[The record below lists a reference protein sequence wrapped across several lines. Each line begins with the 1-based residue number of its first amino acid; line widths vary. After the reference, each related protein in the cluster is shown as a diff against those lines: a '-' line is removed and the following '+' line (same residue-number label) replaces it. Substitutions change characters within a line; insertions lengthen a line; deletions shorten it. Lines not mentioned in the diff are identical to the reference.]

1 MVSFTQL
8 LSLLF
13 PLMATTS
20 AFEVS
25 IKATYLAPLNCSA
38 KIRTCKASLY
48 HITQN
53 LTIEQLASFY
63 SVISSQITPIMYG
76 TKQDYLITVPC
87 SCKNTSDLSG
97 YFYDT
102 IYKVKPND
110 TFVNISNLIF
120 SGQAWPV
127 NDTSQL
133 HPDENLRIYI
143 PCGCLESDSQIVVTY
158 TVQPND
164 TTTMIANLLNATL
177 AGMLSI
183 NKILAPNP
191 EFIDVGWVLFVP
203 TESKG
208 LIPSSTNK
216 DEKTSKWT
224 TPVIGIL
231 AGMTLLSVIITII
244 LILRRNKVKQITRED
259 LQIISRRSIA
269 NRTISSKYSL
279 HKEYMEDVISFESER
294 PVIYNLEEIE
304 EATHNFDETRKIG
317 SGGYGS
323 VYFGML
329 ENKEVAVKKMRSNKS
344 KEFYAELKVL
354 CRIHH
359 INIVELLGYA
369 NGEDDLYLVYEYVPN
384 GSLSDHLHDPLLKGN
399 QPLSWSARVQI
410 ALDAARGLEYIHD
423 YTKARYVH
431 RDIKTSN
438 ILLDD
443 KLRAKVGDFG
453 LAKLV
458 DRTNDESFVATRL
471 VGTPGYLPPES
482 LKELQVTPKT
492 DVFAFGV
499 VLSELL
505 TGKRALFRESQ
516 EDIKM
521 KSLITVVNKIFQDDD
536 PETALE
542 DAIDKNLEAS
552 YPMED
557 VYKGPPNLGVN
568 FRAFSV
574 LPTPEVGVTFTNT
587 CSPSANSKGLRQLR
601 GASVFSMIDLRFGY
615 HQIRVKESDIPQ
627 ITFRTR
633 YGRYCARRE
642 LVFPQLEDEVLVSA
656 GQAEQLMRDGAECFM
671 LFAALSIETE
681 RAIVGIEIVSEF
693 PEVFPDNVPGLPP
706 RPELVELKKQIENLL
721 EK

>member
-557 VYKGPPNLGVN
+557 VYKVRLI
-568 FRAFSV
+568 
-574 LPTPEVGVTFTNT
+574 
-587 CSPSANSKGLRQLR
+587 
-601 GASVFSMIDLRFGY
+601 SMIIF
-615 HQIRVKESDIPQ
+615 S
-627 ITFRTR
+627 
-633 YGRYCARRE
+633 
-642 LVFPQLEDEVLVSA
+642 S
-656 GQAEQLMRDGAECFM
+656 
-671 LFAALSIETE
+671 
-681 RAIVGIEIVSEF
+681 
-693 PEVFPDNVPGLPP
+693 
-706 RPELVELKKQIENLL
+706 
-721 EK
+721 